1 MKGVIALSSRKE
13 DNEIIFINYTAVS
26 ASFQN
31 AISNNKGKSLL
42 GLMTTLLERL
52 VLQQHWF
59 DGYSESESS

>member
-1 MKGVIALSSRKE
+1 MKGVIALFSQKE
-13 DNEIIFINYTAVS
+13 GNEIIFISYTAVS
-26 ASFQN
+26 ASFRN